1 MGENFHQK
9 SIISFATI
17 IRKPNC
23 YTLPP
28 PQKKTPPKRRCKC
41 KKR

>member
-17 IRKPNC
+17 IHKH
-23 YTLPP
+23 LPLH
-28 PQKKTPPKRRCKC
+28 KKTPPKRRRKY
-41 KKR
+41 KKQTQ